1 MKGQPLVSLIF
12 AAAGFYYDHGC
23 RHYNYLCLGY
33 FVFTSEER
41 TRKVIG
47 IIKKHQIVGS
57 AFRS

>member
-1 MKGQPLVSLIF
+1 MSLIF

-23 RHYNYLCLGY
+23 RRYNYLCLGY